1 MYREDAERESEHKDV
16 KFREQGERDYRHRDN
31 KYREDRERDNRH
43 KDDKY
48 HEDGSRDN
56 RPRDAKY
63 LEDGNKDI
71 RHRDN
76 KHRED
81 GDRDNRHREDKYHE
95 GGDRDSRYRGDKY
108 HDDGERDK
116 RRRDRYLEDGNRN
129 SKPTEEKNWE
139 DIGRDSRHREGM
151 KRDDNDKDKR
161 LRDVKYR
168 DERSSRDRTS
178 DKSDIKHLRGD
189 SDAAELHHR
198 KSSNHDGSPI
208 FYDQN
213 SRYNDG
219 KGRTRK
225 SDKEDYGEIRSQSI
239 KEQHSEAEKKSLSS
253 ARVELV
259 SDRGRS
265 NLRNT
270 DLETAPNNG
279 RRRGSPIAISH
290 AVKDHYRPAKQQESE
305 YRDYGHEERTR
316 HNVTSGKEYV
326 SVSGVTEKAS
336 LSRPIEKSFQK
347 DDNHLGEVSAARRT
361 REDAS
366 LQVVDKSPSSASTER
381 RHFSR
386 SDVRKNLDI
395 EDSGQRSGGSK
406 DARVRSGREG
416 RGFRELPTDALPC
429 DDLSQADGDNLS
441 VLPTDALPCDDLSQA
456 DGDNL
461 SVSSPFSRTSHL
473 SSNSRSLLPPP
484 PPFRMGSESPRVLG
498 SFEDD
503 NRGKPS
509 SRHRRIGDSGMGRV
523 QGNAWRGVPNWPPPV
538 ANGFIPFQHGP
549 PPRGFHPV
557 MQQFPAPPMFSVRP
571 SIELNQSGI
580 PYHVP
585 DGDRFSGRGRLLGWR
600 TPLDD
605 LCPPPLHGWDT
616 NNAVFGDDPHIY
628 GILNWDHNRSL
639 TSGQVWETSNGS
651 KGHNCG
657 ASTEL
662 PSSLKKDDYSACG
675 PEGEVWSGQSG
686 LQPQNDKKQSS
697 AEVESIDID
706 QPSNALERNN
716 LEAPKT
722 IPEDLPNLS
731 RKDGTHISHLYLSML
746 DISPDLTHPE
756 LYSQYT
762 NLLGMDQNTVSEEE
776 DSNFILVEEAIDAT
790 VKISNKALSASL
802 FPSTNDSVLQ
812 KAMSLYKNL
821 RVEVWAVNGDKVLF
835 PNAEILESAATLNQ
849 DGTGLN
855 DKPAETVPNYDQ
867 PEAVGADS
875 ALNEV
880 KMEVSPEDTND
891 AIDEPVLA
899 DSREKSEEAIV
910 ALNEVK
916 MELDLVPNEGT
927 LDSIVEEKSSSPEN
941 VDRSDANSPGKAE
954 EVNGARNSK
963 GNCSAANNEG
973 QKSHDAKCAVLLFPD
988 ISAEACEAAMPIES
1002 GSVNLSR
1009 IHRSPESTH

>member
-1 MYREDAERESEHKDV
+1 MDDFLPRMRSIRMEAMEISTV
-16 KFREQGERDYRHRDN
+16 KMVIEGERDYRHRDN

-63 LEDGNKDI
+63 LEDGDKDI

-76 KHRED
+76 KYRED

-116 RRRDRYLEDGNRN
+116 RRRDDRYLEDGNRN

-139 DIGRDSRHREGM
+139 DIGRDSRYREGM
-151 KRDDNDKDKR
+151 KRDDNDKDKT

-178 DKSDIKHLRGD
+178 DK
-189 SDAAELHHR
+189 
-198 KSSNHDGSPI
+198 
-208 FYDQN
+208 
-213 SRYNDG
+213 YNDG

-259 SDRGRS
+259 NDRGRS
-265 NLRNT
+265 DLRNT

-279 RRRGSPIAISH
+279 RHRGSPSASSH
-290 AVKDHYRPAKQQESE
+290 AVKDHYRLAKQQESE

-347 DDNHLGEVSAARRT
+347 DDSHLGEVSAERRT

-386 SDVRKNLDI
+386 SDVRQNLDI

-406 DARVRSGREG
+406 DTRVRSGREG
-416 RGFRELPTDALPC
+416 SGFRE
-429 DDLSQADGDNLS
+429 
-441 VLPTDALPCDDLSQA
+441 LPTDALPCDDLSQA

-461 SVSSPFSRTSHL
+461 SVSSPFSRTSHF

-523 QGNAWRGVPNWPPPV
+523 QGNSWRGVPNWPPPV

-600 TPLDD
+600 TPMDD
-605 LCPPPLHGWDT
+605 SCPPPLHGWDI

-651 KGHNCG
+651 KGPNC
-657 ASTEL
+657 
-662 PSSLKKDDYSACG
+662 
-675 PEGEVWSGQSG
+675 G

-762 NLLGMDQNTVSEEE
+762 NLLGIDQNTVSEEE
-776 DSNFILVEEAIDAT
+776 DSKFILVEEAIDAT
-790 VKISNKALSASL
+790 VKISNKALSVSL
-802 FPSTNDSVLQ
+802 FPSMNDSVLQ

-821 RVEVWAVNGDKVLF
+821 RVEVWAVNGDQVLF
-835 PNAEILESAATLNQ
+835 PNTEILESAATLNQ

-891 AIDEPVLA
+891 AIDEQVLA
-899 DSREKSEEAIV
+899 DSQEKLEEAIA

-916 MELDLVPNEGT
+916 MELDLVLNEGT
-927 LDSIVEEKSSSPEN
+927 LDSIVEEKSSSPEKSMMGSIVPRPDAGGLEDVLSQFETYCTLIELGVLE
-941 VDRSDANSPGKAE
+941 VD
-954 EVNGARNSK
+954 
-963 GNCSAANNEG
+963 
-973 QKSHDAKCAVLLFPD
+973 Q
-988 ISAEACEAAMPIES
+988 EATSI
-1002 GSVNLSR
+1002 L
-1009 IHRSPESTH
+1009 

>member
-1 MYREDAERESEHKDV
+1 MDDFLPRMRSIRMEAMEISTVKMVIEVKDIEMNMYREDAERESEHRDV
-16 KFREQGERDYRHRDN
+16 KFRGQGERDYRHRDN

-48 HEDGSRDN
+48 HEDGIIDQGMLN
-56 RPRDAKY
+56 
-63 LEDGNKDI
+63 
-71 RHRDN
+71 
-76 KHRED
+76 
-81 GDRDNRHREDKYHE
+81 
-95 GGDRDSRYRGDKY
+95 SRYRGDKY

-116 RRRDRYLEDGNRN
+116 RRRDDRYLEDGNRN
-129 SKPTEEKNWE
+129 SKPTEENNWE
-139 DIGRDSRHREGM
+139 DIGRDSRYREGM
-151 KRDDNDKDKR
+151 KRDDNDKDKT

-198 KSSNHDGSPI
+198 KSSNHDGSSI
-208 FYDQN
+208 FDDWN

-259 SDRGRS
+259 NDRGRS
-265 NLRNT
+265 DLRNT

-279 RRRGSPIAISH
+279 RRRGSPSASSH
-290 AVKDHYRPAKQQESE
+290 AVKDHYRLAKQQESE

-347 DDNHLGEVSAARRT
+347 DDSHLGEVSAERRT

-386 SDVRKNLDI
+386 SDVRQNLDI

-406 DARVRSGREG
+406 DTRVRSGREG

-441 VLPTDALPCDDLSQA
+441 V
-456 DGDNL
+456 
-461 SVSSPFSRTSHL
+461 SSPFSRTSHF

-523 QGNAWRGVPNWPPPV
+523 QGNSWRGVPNWPPPV

-600 TPLDD
+600 TPMDD
-605 LCPPPLHGWDT
+605 S
-616 NNAVFGDDPHIY
+616 
-628 GILNWDHNRSL
+628 SL

-651 KGHNCG
+651 KGPNCG

-762 NLLGMDQNTVSEEE
+762 NLLGIDQNTVSEEE
-776 DSNFILVEEAIDAT
+776 DSKFILVEEAIDAT
-790 VKISNKALSASL
+790 VKISNKALSVSL
-802 FPSTNDSVLQ
+802 FPSMNDSVLQ

-835 PNAEILESAATLNQ
+835 PNTEILESAATLNQ

-891 AIDEPVLA
+891 AIDEQVLA
-899 DSREKSEEAIV
+899 DSQEKLEEAIA

-916 MELDLVPNEGT
+916 MELDLVLNEGT

-941 VDRSDANSPGKAE
+941 VDRSYANSLGKAE
-954 EVNGARNSK
+954 EVNGARDSK
-963 GNCSAANNEG
+963 GNCSAANNEC
-973 QKSHDAKCAVLLFPD
+973 QKSHDAKCGVLLFPD
-988 ISAEACEAAMPIES
+988 ISAEACEAVMPVES
-1002 GSVNLSR
+1002 GYDGKYCSKARRRRVGR
-1009 IHRSPESTH
+1009 CPFPV